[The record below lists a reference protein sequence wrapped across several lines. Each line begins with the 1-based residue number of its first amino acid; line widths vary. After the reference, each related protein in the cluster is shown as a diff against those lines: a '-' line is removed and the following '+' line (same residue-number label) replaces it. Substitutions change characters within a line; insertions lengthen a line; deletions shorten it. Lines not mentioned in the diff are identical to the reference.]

1 MTLTEKSAYLKGLAE
16 GIKLSDDDNGKV
28 LKAII
33 DIIDDITNELAD
45 VADGVDEL
53 CEQID
58 AVDEDLANLEMDLPL
73 LEIQKKI
80 GKIKHDIIDYYITLV
95 EL

>member
-33 DIIDDITNELAD
+33 DIS
-45 VADGVDEL
+45 
-53 CEQID
+53 
-58 AVDEDLANLEMDLPL
+58 
-73 LEIQKKI
+73 
-80 GKIKHDIIDYYITLV
+80 
-95 EL
+95 